1 MKKNRVILWLIVV
14 ALLAG
19 IFVALVTYIFGVLGT
34 EVNSE
39 SPTVGTTTV
48 PVGTTE
54 PVTTTVPSETEPQ
67 PTESAPTEP
76 SATEPP
82 ETEPLVTEPPTTEP
96 PVTESPETEPPVDII
111 PTEDPNA
118 PETTEPP
125 AEDTNTVNF
134 TDVNE
139 TMYTNAH
146 AGLRNGPRNEYK
158 VVDVLDAGVEVL
170 RTGIGDNGFSRVII
184 NGKVYYI
191 RTNCLSKSKPVE
203 EESPSNSVSTDN
215 PYFQRDS
222 VSGTGDKYYAG
233 DGKFY
238 CPYCGKI
245 SGDGSSGTCL
255 WYIMGDH
262 NCTCCGEYVPAM
274 TCHTCK
280 EDA

>member
-39 SPTVGTTTV
+39 NPTVGITTV

-76 SATEPP
+76 SVTEPP
-82 ETEPLVTEPPTTEP
+82 ETEPLVTEPPTTDP
-96 PVTESPETEPPVDII
+96 PVTEPPETEPPVDII

-118 PETTEPP
+118 HETTEPP
-125 AEDTNTVNF
+125 AEEANKVNF

-146 AGLRNGPRNEYK
+146 AGLRNGPSNEYK

-191 RTNCLSKSKPVE
+191 RTNCLSKSKPE
-203 EESPSNSVSTDN
+203 PEPEPTEPTESTN
-215 PYFQRDS
+215 P
-222 VSGTGDKYYAG
+222 YYAG
-233 DGKFY
+233 DGKYY
-238 CPYCGKI
+238 CYACGKI
-245 SGDGSSGTCL
+245 SGDGTNGTCL
-255 WYIMGDH
+255 HYIMGDH
-262 NCTCCGEYVPAM
+262 YCEHCGAYVPVL

-280 EDA
+280 EDE